1 MSLSIATLLN
11 FASSQPHILGVE
23 LRVEL
28 RLKPKAVFKLF
39 VRGATKAR
47 GKHFEIS
54 IYLLLPHLL
63 TLFVKFSKF
72 VLRAHNDYT
81 FKIQSRIFKWGRS
94 SSRRRW
100 MKIAWCSWFCISNSL
115 SSLDK
120 CLQGRE
126 GGMKHWKGGKW
137 KIIEKKTLM
146 CAPLSH
152 RKHALDMETVLRDC
166 QR

>member
-94 SSRRRW
+94 SSRRR
-100 MKIAWCSWFCISNSL
+100 
-115 SSLDK
+115 
-120 CLQGRE
+120 
-126 GGMKHWKGGKW
+126 
-137 KIIEKKTLM
+137 
-146 CAPLSH
+146 
-152 RKHALDMETVLRDC
+152 
-166 QR
+166 